1 MKSDLIA
8 KLVAGGTLRLRLK
21 PSLALLLAILAGL
34 LASGSS
40 LCGGDR
46 MPHLETLV
54 VIGNP
59 RGVPQWS
66 PDGGH
71 IVFDGT
77 DGTKSSAIYIVRSD
91 GSDLKRISAGTGEY
105 DIDYWPD
112 ISPDGS
118 RVVYTTTRHRAR
130 PSHRNYEIETSK
142 LDGSDRRRLTD
153 TVESDTSPAWSPDGA
168 HIAFSS
174 RRKIV
179 VIAAD
184 GSDQRAILGSLDF
197 DLESLDLDLEEGSQV
212 STPLFA
218 GGPEWSPDGQ
228 MLAFVIGSRLEEL
241 QDHSVL
247 GILSVL
253 YTVGAGGDGLTPL
266 FVAGSVDDFI
276 GRGVAWSPDGSQLAF
291 MYYDTATEERRLY
304 SIGRDGLGLRIL
316 AETPGPDNPSSIIR
330 FLEEWNAG
338 LSWSPNGDELLFG
351 YWSTWIS
358 GNWSPPREFG
368 VAKADGSGYFKVGEG
383 WSPSKSPDGS
393 RIAVRGRSGAY
404 LTTIAADGSD
414 EQALVVGGN
423 IDDSLRA
430 ARPEIRRCF
439 LWICW

>member
-1 MKSDLIA
+1 MKSGLIA

-46 MPHLETLV
+46 VPNLETLV
-54 VIGNP
+54 FVGNP

-71 IVFDGT
+71 IVFDGN
-77 DGTKSSAIYIVRSD
+77 DGTQSSDIYIVRSD
-91 GSDLKRISAGTGEY
+91 GSDLRRISASTGEY
-105 DIDYWPD
+105 DMDFWPD

-118 RVVYTTTRHRAR
+118 RVVYSTSRHRWKR
-130 PSHRNYEIETSK
+130 SGHRNFEIETSK

-153 TVESDTSPAWSPDGA
+153 TAESDTSPAWSPDGA

-174 RRKIV
+174 QRKIDV
-179 VIAAD
+179 MAAD
-184 GSDQRAILGSLDF
+184 GSDQRTILDSLDF
-197 DLESLDLDLEEGSQV
+197 DLESLDLDLEEGSEV
-212 STPLFA
+212 FTPRFA

-228 MLAFVIGSRLEEL
+228 MLAFVIGSRLEGL
-241 QDHSVL
+241 QDR

-316 AETPGPDNPSSIIR
+316 AETPGPDNPGQI
-330 FLEEWNAG
+330 FGYLEERNPE

-351 YWSTWIS
+351 YWSTVIR

-383 WSPSKSPDGS
+383 WSPSRSPDGS
-393 RIAVRGRSGAY
+393 RIAVRGRSGAH
-404 LTTIAADGSD
+404 LTTIAPDGSD
-414 EQALVVGGN
+414 DRALVYRYT
-423 IDDSLRA
+423 DDSLRA
-430 ARPEIRRCF
+430 ARPETQRCF
-439 LWICW
+439 LRICW